1 MLIKWFHSEGEG
13 ELPHARALR
22 SAHVAGELDA
32 HILDLATYELGNVLV
47 RAAVGTR

>member
-1 MLIKWFHSEGEG
+1 MLIKWFHSEG